1 MCIRDRRSLSAK
13 KVTQILSQHT
23 RTEKIAIKDVKLRT
37 FITEDSSRDDL
48 VAHVYDVTYGVVK
61 PEDNLVIIDDSIVRG
76 TTLKKSILKM
86 LDRLSPKRIVV
97 VSSAPQIR
105 YPDCYG
111 IDMAILGDFVAF
123 QAAIEL
129 LKDNN
134 KQKIIEDVYEK
145 CIAQINLPKEEMKNY
160 VKEIYAPFSA

>member
-1 MCIRDRRSLSAK
+1 M
-13 KVTQILSQHT
+13 TQILSEHT
-23 RTEKIAIKDVKLRT
+23 RVEKIAIKDVKLRT

-48 VAHVYDVTYGVVK
+48 VAHVYDVTYGVIK

-86 LDRLSPKRIVV
+86 VDRLAPKRIVV

-111 IDMAILGDFVAF
+111 IDMANLEGLVAF
-123 QAAIEL
+123 RARLSL
-129 LKDNN
+129 LKDAN
-134 KQKIIEDVYEK
+134 KYHIVERYYAAVKHKKI
-145 CIAQINLPKEEMKNY
+145 
-160 VKEIYAPFSA
+160 